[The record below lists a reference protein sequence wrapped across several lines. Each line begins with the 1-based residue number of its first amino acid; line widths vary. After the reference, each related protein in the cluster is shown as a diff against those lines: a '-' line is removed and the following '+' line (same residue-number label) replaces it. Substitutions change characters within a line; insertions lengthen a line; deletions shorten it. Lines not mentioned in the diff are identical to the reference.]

1 MTTILAVLA
10 AWVAVS
16 VPVALAV
23 GRVIAVA
30 DRMEGME

>member
-1 MTTILAVLA
+1 MTTILVMLA

-16 VPVALAV
+16 VPAALVV